1 MRGQNSTYSY
11 VIMLVLSLIAI
22 GIMLVLV
29 TMLSTKGS
37 VQFYIIGGIIDISCR
52 ICINFNLYEYL
63 WYIVNQGNSAC
74 TLSNAFVNLYTTDD
88 ILSNFRW

>member
-29 TMLSTKGS
+29 NNA
-37 VQFYIIGGIIDISCR
+37 
-52 ICINFNLYEYL
+52 IN
-63 WYIVNQGNSAC
+63 
-74 TLSNAFVNLYTTDD
+74 
-88 ILSNFRW
+88 